1 MGFGPFAMAGKFL
14 KGESGGRGRAAG
26 GGERRE
32 GRAAGGASGG
42 EPREGASP
50 TRTEAESRKR
60 KHGSGRAGAEGRE
73 RKHGLGLREG
83 SGRGQREGSSGGG
96 CGKVA
101 GRQREGSGR
110 GQAPPVRRGYARK
123 RRAVSEQIGTALR
136 YCSWFPNTQGE
147 ELQNKNGLRCL
158 LAGKSWREGKSLPC
172 VWMRVSGG

>member
-1 MGFGPFAMAGKFL
+1 MGVGPFAMAGKFL
-14 KGESGGRGRAAG
+14 KGASGGRGQA
-26 GGERRE
+26 
-32 GRAAGGASGG
+32 
-42 EPREGASP
+42 PP
-50 TRTEAESRKR
+50 VRKR
-60 KHGSGRAGAEGRE
+60 NHGSGTTEAEGRE
-73 RKHGLGLREG
+73 RKHGLRQREG
-83 SGRGQREGSSGGG
+83 SGRG
-96 CGKVA
+96 
-101 GRQREGSGR
+101 QREGSGR